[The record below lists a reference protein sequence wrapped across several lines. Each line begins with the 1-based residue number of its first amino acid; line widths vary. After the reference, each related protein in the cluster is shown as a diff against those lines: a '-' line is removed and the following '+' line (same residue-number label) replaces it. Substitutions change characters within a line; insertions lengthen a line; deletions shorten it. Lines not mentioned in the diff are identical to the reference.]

1 MLQDQKPVYFA
12 SKALTETQHGY
23 VAIEIESL
31 AVAWAMEKF
40 HHFLYA
46 SHFILETD
54 QKPLGAIL
62 SKGIN
67 QATPR
72 LQRILIR
79 TFPYIFTVRYI
90 QGTTN
95 QLVDCLSHLGDQK
108 DSIKLPKLHIN
119 QIIKQLPA
127 RCDSLQQLR
136 LASQADDELA
146 ILKHT
151 IMQGWPRTIKQVP
164 PELEPYWT
172 FREEL
177 PIEDGL
183 ILKGTR
189 IVIPSKQCQA
199 ILKIIHEGH
208 LGLNQCKL
216 RAKETVYWPG
226 LNTELEDLVLN
237 CELCLKYSTAK
248 HKLEPSLALG
258 QEVPLCPWT
267 KLVTDIFHFEGASYL
282 LIVDYTSHY
291 PVVCKLTSM
300 TGQHIASQF
309 KLICSEYGW
318 PETLVSDN
326 GPCYTSEIFTNLMI
340 EYNVNHI
347 TSSSHYPQSNGLAE
361 KYVQI
366 VKNLFH
372 KAKEEGKDL
381 YKCLMM
387 YLNTPL
393 SSHLQS
399 PMQILASRSARS
411 NLPMS
416 NAARRQKGLDCKHLR
431 TQCKNEQAP
440 LHNLHLDQ
448 AVMYQD
454 PIDKRW
460 YPATITR
467 LCQEPRS
474 YLITTKQG
482 VQYRKAQTHLKP
494 YHPQGEDELLI
505 QEKHKRTVP
514 CVQNKPSVTNLAQ
527 SRPKRDIKP
536 PEKLDL

>member
-1 MLQDQKPVYFA
+1 MQASSKQGLSNSRDALTNKKKQVQSFIGMVSYLSKFLARLSELAEPIRELCKDKVPFNWGPDHQDAFKQIKHEIVNAPILAYYNPRKETVLQTDASMKGLGACLLQDQKPVYFA
-12 SKALTETQHGY
+12 SKTLTETQHGY
-23 VAIEIESL
+23 VAIENESL

-40 HHFLYA
+40 HHFLYT

-54 QKPLGAIL
+54 QKPLEAIL
-62 SKGIN
+62 SKSLN

-79 TFPYIFTVRYI
+79 TFPYVFTVRYI
-90 QGTTN
+90 PGTTN
-95 QLVDCLSHLGDQK
+95 QLVDCLSHLGHQK
-108 DSIKLPKLHIN
+108 DAIKLPKLHVN

-136 LASQADDELA
+136 VATQADDELA

-164 PELEPYWT
+164 PELQLYWT

-177 PIEDGL
+177 SIEDGL

-199 ILKIIHEGH
+199 ILKQIHKGH
-208 LGLNQCKL
+208 LGLNKCKL
-216 RAKETVYWPG
+216 RGKETVYWPR

-237 CELCLKYSTAK
+237 CQLCLKYSTAK
-248 HKLEPSLALG
+248 HKLDPSLALG
-258 QEVPLCPWT
+258 QEVPLYPWT
-267 KLVTDIFHFEGASYL
+267 KLATDISYFEEASYL

-300 TGQHIASQF
+300 AGQHIASNF
-309 KLICSEYGW
+309 KMICSEYGW
-318 PETLVSDN
+318 PETIVSDN

-340 EYNVNHI
+340 EYTVNHI
-347 TSSSHYPQSNGLAE
+347 TSSHHYLQSNGLAE

-366 VKNLFH
+366 VKNLFY

-381 YKCLMM
+381 YKCLMV
-387 YLNTPL
+387 YCNTPL
-393 SSHLQS
+393 SSNLQS

-416 NAARRQKGLDCKHLR
+416 QCCQKTKGSRL
-431 TQCKNEQAP
+431 Q
-440 LHNLHLDQ
+440 
-448 AVMYQD
+448 
-454 PIDKRW
+454 
-460 YPATITR
+460 TIENPV
-467 LCQEPRS
+467 QE
-474 YLITTKQG
+474 
-482 VQYRKAQTHLKP
+482 
-494 YHPQGEDELLI
+494 
-505 QEKHKRTVP
+505 
-514 CVQNKPSVTNLAQ
+514 
-527 SRPKRDIKP
+527 
-536 PEKLDL
+536 